1 MRANSS
7 SPNHAKLST
16 PQIQAQLIFER
27 MARSTARL
35 SKSPAPENVHRF
47 RTNSRRVEALVSELA
62 PETRNKRKLLK
73 LLSKLRKR
81 AGKLRDL
88 DVETAFLKELKIP
101 DRQNHRAQMLEL
113 LAEEHAR
120 RSRKLSKAAD
130 PASLQELRK
139 RLRREQDEIK
149 LDGIDPLRLAANSLP
164 KLGRAPMTEKTLHA
178 FRIAAKHARYLAE
191 LAGEAPAAKFFV
203 EELKRAQDA
212 IGEWHDILK
221 LRAKAEKHF
230 GSASDSALV
239 SVLQNLSRA
248 RFRAAGNALT
258 IALENLSHKQ
268 AAAAPAPPEHKAAES
283 AMAARSAA
291 VA

>member
-191 LAGEAPAAKFFV
+191 LAGEAPAA
-203 EELKRAQDA
+203 
-212 IGEWHDILK
+212 
-221 LRAKAEKHF
+221 
-230 GSASDSALV
+230 
-239 SVLQNLSRA
+239 
-248 RFRAAGNALT
+248 
-258 IALENLSHKQ
+258 
-268 AAAAPAPPEHKAAES
+268 
-283 AMAARSAA
+283 
-291 VA
+291 